1 MIPIIPIRD
10 SQSLEAG
17 IGDNQLTFQTT
28 MGGRLEQA
36 RTAINLSVPQLAR
49 RIGVKSKTA
58 ENWEYD
64 RSEPRA
70 DKLTKLAGVLQVP
83 LIWLLSGDTPKGV
96 KNAPDLLETSEIAQK
111 LERAVA
117 MQKDLAALLIEV
129 SADVARLQRDLD
141 DDQELAA

>member
-1 MIPIIPIRD
+1 MT
-10 SQSLEAG
+10 L
-17 IGDNQLTFQTT
+17 QTT
-28 MGGRLEQA
+28 MGGRIEQA

-49 RIGVKSKTA
+49 RIGVKSKTV
-58 ENWEYD
+58 ENWEND

-96 KNAPDLLETSEIAQK
+96 KNLPSLSETSEIAQK

-117 MQKDLAALLIEV
+117 MQKELAALLIEV
-129 SADVARLQRDLD
+129 SAGVARLQRDLD